1 MAVAGLRRPCPA
13 PCRSSLLY
21 SWLVRPSRCR
31 LIEIFPQTAFLTV
44 IISVLFGLF
53 IEQRL
58 HAEADT
64 ERARV
69 ASVPEAGAPATAVP
83 DFFRRMPP
91 ALGRDLLALEM
102 EDHYLR
108 IHTALGSDLILLRL
122 RDALAE
128 LGPARG
134 RQVHRSW
141 WVAEGAIASVERNG
155 GRPVL
160 VLRNRAA
167 RAGQQDLSRAGQSG
181 GLVRLTPIRIGILGA
196 GAMGTA
202 HAAAYAGIAEAT
214 VVGVFSRDPTRARSA
229 ASLCKAEPFSD
240 ANALIASA
248 DAIDVCLPSATH
260 HAFVVP
266 ALKAGKH
273 VFCETPL
280 ALDLD
285 EARQMRDA
293 ARRADRLLQVGLL
306 MRSLGAYGHIKAVDD
321 FGRART
327 PAECRD
333 LAAGVLSPP
342 ACARSQGALRRSL
355 HRADDLRLRFHPMAD
370 GPARPSVGQRGAQP

>member
-1 MAVAGLRRPCPA
+1 MADPVCA
-13 PCRSSLLY
+13 PFSRS
-21 SWLVRPSRCR
+21 
-31 LIEIFPQTAFLTV
+31 FPQTAFLTV
-44 IISVLFGLF
+44 VISVLVGLF

-69 ASVPEAGAPATAVP
+69 ARLPPAACADHAAP

-141 WVAEGAIASVERNG
+141 WVAEGAIASVERNA
-155 GRPVL
+155 RPPVL

-167 RAGQQDLSRAGQSG
+167 RAGQQDLSRSGQSG
-181 GLVRLTPIRIGILGA
+181 GLARLTPIRIGILGA

-202 HAAAYAGIAEAT
+202 HAAAYADIAEAT
-214 VVGVFSRDPTRARSA
+214 VVGVFSRDPARARTVA
-229 ASLCKAEPFSD
+229 AICKAEPFTD
-240 ANALIASA
+240 A
-248 DAIDVCLPSATH
+248 DA
-260 HAFVVP
+260 
-266 ALKAGKH
+266 
-273 VFCETPL
+273 
-280 ALDLD
+280 
-285 EARQMRDA
+285 
-293 ARRADRLLQVGLL
+293 L
-306 MRSLGAYGHIKAVDD
+306 MRSA
-321 FGRART
+321 
-327 PAECRD
+327 
-333 LAAGVLSPP
+333 
-342 ACARSQGALRRSL
+342 
-355 HRADDLRLRFHPMAD
+355 
-370 GPARPSVGQRGAQP
+370 